1 MLRTCYNMSGG
12 ILLGVQCWNVGLP
25 PRPGFLDWIS
35 VPNDGSAQT
44 AHCSCYGKRPGAMEV
59 YDVEVL
65 GYWDWDIPLNDD
77 RRQTFQWRNAE
88 NLPCVDGVIWDP
100 RQWLHTA
107 LQHS

>member
-1 MLRTCYNMSGG
+1 MLQHVWGY
-12 ILLGVQCWNVGLP
+12 P
-25 PRPGFLDWIS
+25 PWYPTLECRSSTTPWIPGPGIS

-65 GYWDWDIPLNDD
+65 GYWDWDTPLNDD
-77 RRQTFQWRNAE
+77 RRQTLQWRNAE